1 MDNRPYTATEWERIA
16 DEAINAPRD
25 YFLTKGNL
33 PSTWAKYYSGN
44 GEGMFLM
51 IDRATNDDLVRGKR
65 DGTFYGLLNE
75 ASVYHP
81 ALNEVVFDF
90 ATKMCKPVLFEFR
103 GSNRPVLA
111 RSVLEQLIGPEN

>member
-1 MDNRPYTATEWERIA
+1 MDNRPYTKGEWEKIA

-33 PSTWAKYYSGN
+33 PPTWAKYRSGN

-51 IDRATNDDLVRGKR
+51 IDQSTNNDLQRERR

-75 ASVYHP
+75 PSVYHP
-81 ALNEVVFDF
+81 VLNEIVFDF
-90 ATKMCKPVLFEFR
+90 VTETCKPVLFEFR
-103 GSNRPVLA
+103 GANRPVLA
-111 RSVLEQLIGPEN
+111 RSVLELLIGHEN